1 MPSRHQLPLFIVAH
15 LTLSAY
21 IITGSMSDPTP
32 PTPAGDPPPQPP
44 TSPRSPRT
52 ATAGLAPPTPIP
64 PGTFIA
70 PPPPRPNLGSMLF
83 LTAFFFFM
91 SGNNN
96 VPQPIA
102 IDEDGKIVPRVTELD
117 VARQGLEEYRGWL
130 NGTSSNWT
138 EVS

>member
-1 MPSRHQLPLFIVAH
+1 
-15 LTLSAY
+15 
-21 IITGSMSDPTP
+21 MSDPTP
-32 PTPAGDPPPQPP
+32 PAPAGDPPEPP

-52 ATAGLAPPTPIP
+52 APAGLAPPTPIP

-70 PPPPRPNLGSMLF
+70 PPPPRPNIGSMLF
-83 LTAFFFFM
+83 LTAFFFFV

-96 VPQPIA
+96 VPQAIA

-117 VARQGLEEYRGWL
+117 VATQSLEEYRGWL

-138 EVS
+138 EVSYELWGA